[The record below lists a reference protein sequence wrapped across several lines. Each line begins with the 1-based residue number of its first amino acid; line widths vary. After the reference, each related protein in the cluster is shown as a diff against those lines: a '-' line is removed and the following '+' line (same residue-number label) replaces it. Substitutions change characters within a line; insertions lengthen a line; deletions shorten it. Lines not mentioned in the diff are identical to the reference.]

1 MVRCVASTRR
11 TFLFDFHTGSYR
23 CLNEIEFRECAALLL
38 PPTLLSQQTAAKG
51 KGCGKMKILVAVVLG
66 LVTTFVEGA
75 TEKVEQEVAC
85 PQCHGSGKQSKWV
98 TCPECNGTSEIKSE
112 IHNGSMYNV
121 NYARVNKP
129 TKVNRKRCQNC
140 VKSAK
145 KGKVKEEVDC
155 AKCNGTGK
163 TAVLVRKNI
172 GKAK

>member
-1 MVRCVASTRR
+1 
-11 TFLFDFHTGSYR
+11 
-23 CLNEIEFRECAALLL
+23 
-38 PPTLLSQQTAAKG
+38 
-51 KGCGKMKILVAVVLG
+51 MKILVAVVLG

-98 TCPECNGTSEIKSE
+98 ACPECNGTAEIKSE

-121 NYARVNKP
+121 NYARVDKP

-163 TAVLVRKNI
+163 ITVLVRKN
-172 GKAK
+172 

>member
-1 MVRCVASTRR
+1 MK
-11 TFLFDFHTGSYR
+11 
-23 CLNEIEFRECAALLL
+23 AL
-38 PPTLLSQQTAAKG
+38 
-51 KGCGKMKILVAVVLG
+51 VVVVLG
-66 LVTTFVEGA
+66 LMSMFAGGAIENVEKEVT
-75 TEKVEQEVAC
+75 C
-85 PQCHGSGKQSKWV
+85 SQCRGSGKQSKWV

-112 IHNGSMYNV
+112 IHNGSMYDV
-121 NYARVNKP
+121 NYARAKNP

-163 TAVLVRKNI
+163 ITVLVRKNI